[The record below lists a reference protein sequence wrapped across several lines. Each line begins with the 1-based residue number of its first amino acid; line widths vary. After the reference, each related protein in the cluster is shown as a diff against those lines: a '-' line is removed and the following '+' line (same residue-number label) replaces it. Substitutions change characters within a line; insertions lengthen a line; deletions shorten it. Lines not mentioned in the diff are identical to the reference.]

1 VPQDLARAA
10 ALDHL
15 LHRYSTGP
23 KHLRDPGPSDAEVR
37 VLARAALR
45 APDHEKRVPFRFV
58 VVRGEAKARLA
69 DLFEAYGRR
78 RGKPADEL
86 PAERDRAER
95 PPVVIGV
102 LARIDPADAEV
113 PVHEQWIAVGGAIA
127 YAMHALQLLG
137 YAGKVLSGAR
147 AGDPEIAAAF
157 CAPGETLVGWIAAGT
172 PATPPRGREPDDP
185 DAIVRE
191 WR

>member
-1 VPQDLARAA
+1 M
-10 ALDHL
+10 
-15 LHRYSTGP
+15 
-23 KHLRDPGPSDAEVR
+23 
-37 VLARAALR
+37 
-45 APDHEKRVPFRFV
+45 
-58 VVRGEAKARLA
+58 
-69 DLFEAYGRR
+69 
-78 RGKPADEL
+78 
-86 PAERDRAER
+86 
-95 PPVVIGV
+95 IGV

-172 PATPPRGREPDDP
+172 PSTPPRAREPDDP